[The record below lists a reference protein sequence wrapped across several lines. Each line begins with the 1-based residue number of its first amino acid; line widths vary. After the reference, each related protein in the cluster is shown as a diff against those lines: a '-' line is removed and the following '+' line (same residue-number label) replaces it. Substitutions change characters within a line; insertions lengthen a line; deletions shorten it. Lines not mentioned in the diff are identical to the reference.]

1 MICCIWVGFR
11 NSCCIFVI
19 CIGWSLDEDKDEVET
34 MSEEDIHLLMKLWM
48 MGSSSDRT
56 HTGFNTPPKHIRRLW
71 RIGQLKRA
79 KKDKRQKT
87 PKAAKTD
94 MDELIKRAAATDH
107 AETLRSWRRIF
118 SSQMSLAF
126 L

>member
-1 MICCIWVGFR
+1 VVSGFVI
-11 NSCCIFVI
+11 CIFD
-19 CIGWSLDEDKDEVET
+19 CIGWSLDANKDEVET
-34 MSEEDIHLLMKLWM
+34 MSEDDTHQLMELWM
-48 MGSSSDRT
+48 MGLSSDRKQM
-56 HTGFNTPPKHIRRLW
+56 GFNTPPKHIRRLW

-107 AETLRSWRRIF
+107 AETLRSWRKNF
-118 SSQMSLAF
+118 CLHM
-126 L
+126 

>member
-1 MICCIWVGFR
+1 VNCCNWDGI
-11 NSCCIFVI
+11 IVI
-19 CIGWSLDEDKDEVET
+19 CIGLTLDEDKDEVET
-34 MSEEDIHLLMKLWM
+34 MSEEDIHLMMKLWM
-48 MGSSSDRT
+48 MGSSTDRT
-56 HTGFNTPPKHIRRLW
+56 HTGLNTPPKHIRRLW

-107 AETLRSWRRIF
+107 AKTLRSWRQIH
-118 SSQMSLAF
+118 SAQM
-126 L
+126 